1 MREKDRDKSFKKVS
15 KIYTP
20 DVTEY
25 REAAHAMFFAKTDK
39 KLSYTYKY
47 SWKSIS
53 NFIAVGQISPES
65 PGEYASQIWWETRIS
80 RGNNWQGDS

>member
-1 MREKDRDKSFKKVS
+1 MIFTLLQKKMREKDRDKSFKKVS

-39 KLSYTYKY
+39 KLS
-47 SWKSIS
+47 
-53 NFIAVGQISPES
+53 
-65 PGEYASQIWWETRIS
+65 
-80 RGNNWQGDS
+80 

>member
-39 KLSYTYKY
+39 KLS
-47 SWKSIS
+47 
-53 NFIAVGQISPES
+53 
-65 PGEYASQIWWETRIS
+65 
-80 RGNNWQGDS
+80 